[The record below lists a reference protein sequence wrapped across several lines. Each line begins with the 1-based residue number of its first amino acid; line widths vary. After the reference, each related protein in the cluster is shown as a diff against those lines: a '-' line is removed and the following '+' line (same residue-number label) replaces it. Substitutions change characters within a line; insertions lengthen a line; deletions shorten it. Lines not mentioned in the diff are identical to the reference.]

1 MLRKRNVAFGG
12 LGAVVALIAVGA
24 LLTAG
29 VSSGSSQKTVRLAF
43 FNPIVANAFTA
54 SQYRGIKL
62 SAGKAKATVTQFDA
76 GFDQNKQIRQIQDAI
91 VSKKFD
97 AFVITPVNGAVLVA
111 PTEQAI
117 KAGIKVVAIF
127 NDIGPDLDSIKPQV
141 KGISSVIG
149 QRLSIN
155 GQLIGQWIVN
165 ACGNKNPCN
174 AAYMPGS
181 FKQGTEKIRLDAL
194 NKVLNAHPNIKKIQ
208 SAEGGYVAAPAL
220 KAATDVL
227 TAHNDL
233 DVFATSGDQ
242 MMTGI
247 LQAVKNAGKTG
258 KIKLV
263 GNGTTIEGVNW
274 VRQGLVLADPV
285 GVPYTEGVLGAKY
298 AIMAVNGQKVPA
310 SVNELAFSPVGNV
323 ATKATLSSKKGKSFK
338 GQYHG

>member
-1 MLRKRNVAFGG
+1 MFRKRT
-12 LGAVVALIAVGA
+12 VVAGGAGVVLAVFVIVA
-24 LLTAG
+24 LTAG
-29 VSSGSSQKTVRLAF
+29 VSSGSNKKTVRIAF

-62 SAGKAKATVTQFDA
+62 SAKKANATVTQFDA
-76 GFDQNKQIRQIQDAI
+76 GFDQNKQIRSMQDAI

-97 AFVITPVNGAVLVA
+97 AFVITPVNGAVLVQ
-111 PTEQAI
+111 PTQDAI
-117 KAGIKVVAIF
+117 AAGIKVVVIF
-127 NDIGPDLDSIKPQV
+127 NGIGPDLDSIKPQV

-155 GQLIGQWIVN
+155 GRLLGQWIAK
-165 ACGNKNPCN
+165 ACGSKNPCK

-181 FKQGTEKIRLDAL
+181 FKQGTEIIRLNAL
-194 NKVLNAHPNIKKIQ
+194 NKVLKGHPNIKKIQ
-208 SAEGGYVAAPAL
+208 SAEGGYTAAPAL

-227 TAHNDL
+227 TANSDL

-247 LQAVKNAGKTG
+247 IQAVKNAGLSG

-263 GNGTTIEGVNW
+263 GNGTTIEGVSW
-274 VRQGLVLADPV
+274 VRAGIVLADPV

-298 AIMAVNGQKVPA
+298 AIMAVNGQAVPS
-310 SVNELAFSPVGNV
+310 SVNELAFSPVGPV
-323 ATKATLSSKKGKSFK
+323 ATKATLSTKKGKNFK

>member
-1 MLRKRNVAFGG
+1 MFRNRKRTVGG
-12 LGAVVALIAVGA
+12 VGAVIAIAAIAA
-24 LLTAG
+24 LLSAG
-29 VSSGSSQKTVRLAF
+29 VSSGSSRKQVRVAF

-54 SQYRGIKL
+54 SQYRGIQK
-62 SAGKAKATVTQFDA
+62 SVKAMGATVTQFDA
-76 GFDQNKQIRQIQDAI
+76 GFDQNKQISEIQDAI

-141 KGISSVIG
+141 PGISSVIG
-149 QRLSIN
+149 QRLSLN
-155 GQLIGQWIVN
+155 GQYIADWMVKGC
-165 ACGNKNPCN
+165 ANKNPCN

-181 FKQGTEKIRLDAL
+181 FKQGTEIIRLNAL
-194 NKVLNAHPNIKKIQ
+194 NKVLKAHPNIHTVQ
-208 SAEGGYVAAPAL
+208 SAEGGYTAAPAL

-227 TAHNDL
+227 TAHPNL

-247 LQAVKNAGKTG
+247 IQAVKNAGLSG

-274 VRQGLVLADPV
+274 VRQGIVLADPV

-298 AIMAVNGQKVPA
+298 AIMAANGQKVPS
-310 SVNELAFSPVGNV
+310 SVNELAASPVGPV
-323 ATKATLSSKKGKSFK
+323 ATKATLSTAKGKSFK

>member
-1 MLRKRNVAFGG
+1 LSRKRTAAFGG
-12 LGAVVALIAVGA
+12 VGAIFAVVLITA
-24 LLTAG
+24 LTAG
-29 VSSGSSQKTVRLAF
+29 ISSGSNRKTVRIAF

-54 SQYRGIKL
+54 SQYRGIQL
-62 SAGKAKATVTQFDA
+62 SAKNGGASVTQFDA
-76 GFDQNKQIRQIQDAI
+76 GFDQNKQIKEMQDAI

-97 AFVITPVNGAVLVA
+97 AFVITPVNGAVLVK
-111 PTEQAI
+111 PTEDAI
-117 KAGIKVVAIF
+117 AAGIKVVAIF

-155 GQLIGQWIVN
+155 GQLLGQWIAK

-181 FKQGTEKIRLDAL
+181 FKQGTEIIRLNAL
-194 NKVLNAHPNIKKIQ
+194 NKVLKAHPNIKKIQ
-208 SAEGGYVAAPAL
+208 SAEGGYTAAPAL

-227 TAHNDL
+227 TAHSNL

-247 LQAVKNAGKTG
+247 IQAVKNAGKSG

-274 VRQGLVLADPV
+274 VRQGIVLADPV
-285 GVPYTEGVLGAKY
+285 GVPYTEKRTCTPFCA
-298 AIMAVNGQKVPA
+298 A
-310 SVNELAFSPVGNV
+310 
-323 ATKATLSSKKGKSFK
+323 
-338 GQYHG
+338 

>member
-1 MLRKRNVAFGG
+1 MLRKRTVAFGG
-12 LGAVVALIAVGA
+12 LGAVVAVIAVGA

-117 KAGIKVVAIF
+117 DAGIKVVAIF

-165 ACGNKNPCN
+165 ACANKNPCN

-194 NKVLNAHPNIKKIQ
+194 NKVLNGHPNIKKIQ

-227 TAHNDL
+227 TAHTDL

-323 ATKATLSSKKGKSFK
+323 ATKATLKSKKGKSFK

>member
-1 MLRKRNVAFGG
+1 MIRKRTAAV
-12 LGAVVALIAVGA
+12 LGAGALTAVLVVA
-24 LLTAG
+24 LTAG
-29 VSSGSSQKTVRLAF
+29 VSAGGNKKQVRLAF

-54 SQYRGIKL
+54 SQYKGIQL
-62 SAGKAKATVTQFDA
+62 SAKQGGATVTQFDA
-76 GFDQNKQIRQIQDAI
+76 GFDQNKQISQIQDAI

-127 NDIGPDLDSIKPQV
+127 NDIGPNLDSIKPQV
-141 KGISSVIG
+141 PGISSVIG

-155 GQLIGQWIVN
+155 GQYLGQWIVK

-181 FKQGTEKIRLDAL
+181 FKQGTEIIRLNAL
-194 NKVLNAHPNIKKIQ
+194 DKVVKAHKNIKMIQ
-208 SAEGGYVAAPAL
+208 SAEGGYTAAPAL

-227 TAHNDL
+227 TAHPDL
-233 DVFATSGDQ
+233 NVFATSGDQ

-247 LQAVKNAGKTG
+247 LQAVKSAGLSG

-263 GNGTTIEGVNW
+263 GNGTTIEGVSW

-285 GVPYTEGVLGAKY
+285 GVPYTEGLLGAKY
-298 AIMAVNGQKVPA
+298 AIMAANGQKVPS
-310 SVNELAFSPVGNV
+310 SVNELAASPVGPV
-323 ATKATLSSKKGKSFK
+323 ATKATLSTKKGKAFK

>member
-1 MLRKRNVAFGG
+1 MIRKRTAALCGVA
-12 LGAVVALIAVGA
+12 AVAVFATVA
-24 LLTAG
+24 LTAG
-29 VSSGSSQKTVRLAF
+29 VSAGSNKKQVRLAF

-54 SQYRGIKL
+54 SQYKGIQL
-62 SAGKAKATVTQFDA
+62 SAKQAGATVTQFDA
-76 GFDQNKQIRQIQDAI
+76 GFDQNKQISEMQDAI

-111 PTEQAI
+111 PTEAAI

-127 NDIGPDLDSIKPQV
+127 NDIGPDLDSIKPEV
-141 KGISSVIG
+141 PGISSVIG

-155 GQLIGQWIVN
+155 GQYLGQWIVN
-165 ACGNKNPCN
+165 ACANKNPCN

-181 FKQGTEKIRLDAL
+181 FKQGTEIVRLKALQKVVSAHKNVKI
-194 NKVLNAHPNIKKIQ
+194 IE
-208 SAEGGYVAAPAL
+208 SAEGGYTAAPAL

-227 TAHNDL
+227 TAHPNL

-247 LQAVKNAGKTG
+247 IEAVKNAGLSG
-258 KIKLV
+258 KVKLI

-274 VRQGLVLADPV
+274 VRQGIVLADPV
-285 GVPYTEGVLGAKY
+285 GVPYTEGLLGAKY
-298 AIMAVNGQKVPA
+298 AIMAANGQSVPS
-310 SVNELAFSPVGNV
+310 SVNELASSPVGPV
-323 ATKATLSSKKGKSFK
+323 ATKATLSTAKGKSFK

>member
-1 MLRKRNVAFGG
+1 MFRKRTVALGGLCVAF
-12 LGAVVALIAVGA
+12 AVV
-24 LLTAG
+24 LTLMAG
-29 VSSGSSQKTVRLAF
+29 VSSGSTRKTVRLAF

-54 SQYRGIKL
+54 SQYQGIQL
-62 SAGKAKATVTQFDA
+62 SAKKYGATVTQFDA
-76 GFDQNKQIRQIQDAI
+76 GFDQNKQISEIQDAI

-97 AFVITPVNGAVLVA
+97 AFVITPVNGAVLVK
-111 PTEQAI
+111 PTQDAI
-117 KAGIKVVAIF
+117 AAGIKVVAIF

-155 GQLIGQWIVN
+155 GQLLGQWIVK
-165 ACGNKNPCN
+165 ACAAKNPCN

-181 FKQGTEKIRLDAL
+181 FKQGTEIIRLNAL
-194 NKVLNAHPNIKKIQ
+194 NKVLKAHPNIKTVQ
-208 SAEGGYVAAPAL
+208 SAEGGYTAAPAL

-227 TAHNDL
+227 TSHSNL

-247 LQAVKNAGKTG
+247 IQAVKNAGLSG

-263 GNGTTIEGVNW
+263 GNGTTIEGVGW
-274 VRQGLVLADPV
+274 VRAGTVLADPV
-285 GVPYTEGVLGAKY
+285 GVPYTEGVLGAQY
-298 AIMAVNGQKVPA
+298 AIMAANGQKVPA
-310 SVNELAFSPVGNV
+310 SVNELAASPVGAV
-323 ATKATLSSKKGKSFK
+323 ATKATLSTKKGTSFR

>member
-1 MLRKRNVAFGG
+1 LSRKRTATLGG
-12 LGAVVALIAVGA
+12 LGAAVAVALITA
-24 LLTAG
+24 LTAG
-29 VSSGSSQKTVRLAF
+29 VSSGSNRKTVRLAF

-54 SQYRGIKL
+54 SQYKGIQL
-62 SAGKAKATVTQFDA
+62 SAKKAGASVTQFDA
-76 GFDQNKQIRQIQDAI
+76 GFDQNKQIKEIQDAI

-97 AFVITPVNGAVLVA
+97 AFVITPVNGAVLVK
-111 PTEQAI
+111 PTQDAI
-117 KAGIKVVAIF
+117 AAGIKVVAIF
-127 NDIGPDLDSIKPQV
+127 NDIGPNLDSIKPQV

-155 GQLIGQWIVN
+155 GMYLGQWIAK

-181 FKQGTEKIRLDAL
+181 FKQGTEIIRLNAL
-194 NKVLNAHPNIKKIQ
+194 NKVLKAHPNIKKIQ
-208 SAEGGYVAAPAL
+208 SAEGGYTAAPAL
-220 KAATDVL
+220 KGATDVL
-227 TAHNDL
+227 TAHPDL

-247 LQAVKNAGKTG
+247 IQAVKNAGLSG

-274 VRQGLVLADPV
+274 VRQGIVLADPV
-285 GVPYTEGVLGAKY
+285 GVPYTEGLLGAKY
-298 AIMAVNGQKVPA
+298 AIMAANGQAVPA
-310 SVNELAFSPVGNV
+310 SVNELAASPVGPV
-323 ATKATLSSKKGKSFK
+323 ATKATLSTKKGKSFK

>member
-1 MLRKRNVAFGG
+1 MFRKRTVALGGLCVAF
-12 LGAVVALIAVGA
+12 AVV
-24 LLTAG
+24 LTLMAG
-29 VSSGSSQKTVRLAF
+29 VSSGSTRKTVRLAF

-54 SQYRGIKL
+54 SQYQGIQL
-62 SAGKAKATVTQFDA
+62 SAKKYGATVTQYDA
-76 GFDQNKQIRQIQDAI
+76 GFDQNKQISEIQDAI

-97 AFVITPVNGAVLVA
+97 AFVITPVNGAVLVK
-111 PTEQAI
+111 PTQDAI
-117 KAGIKVVAIF
+117 AAGIKVVAIF

-155 GQLIGQWIVN
+155 GQLLGQWIVK
-165 ACGNKNPCN
+165 ACGAKNPCN

-181 FKQGTEKIRLDAL
+181 FKQGTEIIRLNAL
-194 NKVLNAHPNIKKIQ
+194 NKVLKAHPNIKKVQ
-208 SAEGGYVAAPAL
+208 SAEGGYTAAPAL

-227 TAHNDL
+227 TSHSNL

-247 LQAVKNAGKTG
+247 IQAVKNAGLSG

-263 GNGTTIEGVNW
+263 GNGTTIEGVGW
-274 VRQGLVLADPV
+274 VRAGIVLADPI

-310 SVNELAFSPVGNV
+310 SVNELAASPVGAV
-323 ATKATLSSKKGKSFK
+323 ATKATLSTKQGTSFK

>member
-1 MLRKRNVAFGG
+1 MLRKRTVA
-12 LGAVVALIAVGA
+12 VRRPWCRRRCNCLIGA

-29 VSSGSSQKTVRLAF
+29 VSSGSNQKTVRLAF

-54 SQYRGIKL
+54 SQYRASSFRRGRR
-62 SAGKAKATVTQFDA
+62 SATVTQFDA

-194 NKVLNAHPNIKKIQ
+194 NKVLNGASRTSRRSSRPR
-208 SAEGGYVAAPAL
+208 
-220 KAATDVL
+220 AATSPRRRSRPRP
-227 TAHNDL
+227 TCSRRTPTSTSSRPA
-233 DVFATSGDQ
+233 AT
-242 MMTGI
+242 
-247 LQAVKNAGKTG
+247 
-258 KIKLV
+258 
-263 GNGTTIEGVNW
+263 
-274 VRQGLVLADPV
+274 R
-285 GVPYTEGVLGAKY
+285 
-298 AIMAVNGQKVPA
+298 
-310 SVNELAFSPVGNV
+310 
-323 ATKATLSSKKGKSFK
+323 
-338 GQYHG
+338 

>member
-1 MLRKRNVAFGG
+1 MFRKRTAVLGG
-12 LGAVVALIAVGA
+12 LGAVVSIIVIGA
-24 LLTAG
+24 LTAG

-62 SAGKAKATVTQFDA
+62 SAKKAGATVTQFDA

-91 VSKKFD
+91 VSKKYD

-127 NDIGPDLDSIKPQV
+127 NGIGPDLDSIKPQV
-141 KGISSVIG
+141 TGMSSVIG

-155 GQLIGQWIVN
+155 GALLGQWIVN
-165 ACGNKNPCN
+165 GCANRNPCT
-174 AAYMPGS
+174 AASRPCS
-181 FKQGTEKIRLDAL
+181 LKPGTEKIRLDAL
-194 NKVLNAHPNIKKIQ
+194 LKVVNKHPNVKLIR
-208 SAEGGYVAAPAL
+208 SAEGGYIAAPAL

-227 TAHNDL
+227 TANPDL
-233 DVFATSGDQ
+233 HVFATSGDQ

-247 LQAVKNAGKTG
+247 LQAVNNAGKAG
-258 KIKLV
+258 KIRLV
-263 GNGTTIEGVNW
+263 GNGTTIEGVSW
-274 VRQGLVLADPV
+274 VRQGKVLADPI

-298 AIMAVNGQKVPA
+298 AIMAANGQKVPA
-310 SVNELAFSPVGNV
+310 SVNELNFSPVGPV
-323 ATKATLSSKKGKSFK
+323 ATKKTLSTPKGKSFK

>member
-1 MLRKRNVAFGG
+1 MLRKRTAVLGG
-12 LGAVVALIAVGA
+12 LGAVVTIIAVGA
-24 LLTAG
+24 LTAG

-62 SAGKAKATVTQFDA
+62 SAKKAGATVTQFDA

-91 VSKKFD
+91 VSKKYD

-127 NDIGPDLDSIKPQV
+127 NGIGPDLDSIKPQV

-149 QRLSIN
+149 QRLSVN
-155 GQLIGQWIVN
+155 GTLLGQWIVN
-165 ACGNKNPCN
+165 ACGSRNPCN

-194 NKVLNAHPNIKKIQ
+194 NKVLAKHPNIKKIQ
-208 SAEGGYVAAPAL
+208 SAEGGYIAAPAL

-227 TAHNDL
+227 TANSDL
-233 DVFATSGDQ
+233 HVFATSGDQ

-247 LQAVKNAGKTG
+247 LQAVQNAGKAG

-263 GNGTTIEGVNW
+263 GNGTTIEGVSW
-274 VRQGLVLADPV
+274 VRQGKVLADPI

-298 AIMAVNGQKVPA
+298 AIMAANGQKVPS
-310 SVNELAFSPVGNV
+310 SVNELNFSPVGPV
-323 ATKATLSSKKGKSFK
+323 ATKATLSTPKGKRFK